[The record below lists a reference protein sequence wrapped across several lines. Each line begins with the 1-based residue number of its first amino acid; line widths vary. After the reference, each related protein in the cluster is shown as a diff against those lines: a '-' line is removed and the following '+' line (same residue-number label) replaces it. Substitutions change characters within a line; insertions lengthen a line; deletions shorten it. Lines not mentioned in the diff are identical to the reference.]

1 MEPVKEQQRAGWDVA
16 AQAWRRWWPVIER
29 GTDQVTRE
37 MCERAGL
44 RPGFSVLDVATGVG
58 EPALSAARAVGM
70 TGRVVATDIS
80 PGMLEVAAE
89 RAVEAG
95 VHNVEF
101 RVSDAEAL
109 DLPSGAFDAA
119 LCRFGLMFCPNVSSA
134 LGRIQDALV
143 PGGAFAAATWG
154 PPDRAPLITLPMEII
169 SQRLQLSSA
178 PVEGPGIFSLCEQDA
193 LVALLS
199 SSGFLEVRIGTAM
212 VAPTFVCAEQYVEY
226 MREVAAPLTQLLAA
240 EPIAEQERIW
250 ETVADAVR
258 PYSRP
263 DASVT
268 LSAEALV
275 VSGRRAR

>member
-1 MEPVKEQQRAGWDVA
+1 MEPVKEQQRASWDIA
-16 AQAWRRWWPVIER
+16 AQAWRGWWPVIQR

-44 RPGFSVLDVATGVG
+44 GPGFSVLDVATGVG

-80 PGMLEVAAE
+80 PAMLAVAVE

-95 VHNVEF
+95 VHNVDF
-101 RVSDAEAL
+101 RVSDAEVL

-119 LCRFGLMFCPNVSSA
+119 LCRFGLMFCPDVSSA
-134 LGRIQDALV
+134 LGGIQDALV

-169 SQRLQLSSA
+169 SQRLQLSSV

-199 SSGFLEVRIGTAM
+199 SSGFVEVRIGTAM

-240 EPIAEQERIW
+240 EPIAAQQRIW
-250 ETVADAVR
+250 EAVADAVR

-263 DASVT
+263 DGSVT